1 VVVGVPRD
9 PRKLVVALLFAA
21 VLAVAQPLVF
31 TIRTHPTCPVETSA
45 FTESKDFAFQ
55 FATFH
60 NESPKFVE
68 SLSLKVAFAAGSQE
82 EIVDH
87 IRIRVHLAPGDSGRF
102 AIQLGPIPPLEQ
114 KLRSSGQKFARVVLF
129 VDSAEFSD
137 GTEWSSEEPVID
149 VPVGPERV
157 R

>member
-1 VVVGVPRD
+1 VGVPSN
-9 PRKLVVALLFAA
+9 PRKLIVALLFTAA
-21 VLAVAQPLVF
+21 LGIAQPLVF
-31 TIRTHPTCPVETSA
+31 TIRTHPTCPVDTSA
-45 FTESKDFAFQ
+45 FTGSKDFAFQ

-87 IRIRVHLAPGDSGRF
+87 IRIPVRLAPGEAGRF
-102 AIQLGPIPPLEQ
+102 GIQLGRIPPLEQ
-114 KLRSSGQKFARVVLF
+114 KLRSSGQKFARVLLF

-137 GTEWSSEEPVID
+137 GTEWNSEEPVID
-149 VPVGPERV
+149 VPVGPQR

>member
-1 VVVGVPRD
+1 MGVGGPGD
-9 PRKLVVALLFAA
+9 PRRPIAALLCAA
-21 VLAVAQPLVF
+21 ALVGAQPLIF
-31 TIRTHPTCPVETSA
+31 TIRTHPTGPVETSV
-45 FTESKDFAFQ
+45 FTGSKDFAFQ
-55 FATFH
+55 FATFR

-68 SLSLKVAFAAGSQE
+68 SLGLTVAFAAGSEE

-87 IRIRVHLAPGDSGRF
+87 IRIRVRLAPGNAGRF
-102 AIQLGPIPPLEQ
+102 AIQLGRIPPLEQ
-114 KLRSSGQKFARVVLF
+114 KLRSSGQKFARVVLL

-149 VPVGPERV
+149 VPVEPQQR

>member
-1 VVVGVPRD
+1 MVVEARRD
-9 PRKLVVALLFAA
+9 PRKLILALLFGAA
-21 VLAVAQPLVF
+21 LAPAEPLVF

-45 FTESKDFAFQ
+45 FNGSKDFAFQ
-55 FATFH
+55 FVTFH

-82 EIVDH
+82 EIVDG
-87 IRIRVHLAPGDSGRF
+87 IRIRVRLAPGDAGRF
-102 AIQLGPIPPLEQ
+102 ALQLGRIPPLDQ

-137 GTEWSSEEPVID
+137 GTEWNSEEPVIG
-149 VPVGPERV
+149 VPVEPKPR
-157 R
+157 